1 MKKIYFSL
9 ITIAILLFAACN
21 NDVPGNEKVE
31 ETGTLIAKISFEGK
45 ELKSAQAAT
54 RAAGSTAIPVVS
66 WDNVKQIQLFL
77 YKTDGTVA
85 FSRTVKPSDLD
96 DKTDE
101 SGTYTWD
108 NVPLGTY
115 KLGLL
120 ANAKSSTDAVVTT
133 IDGTPAELGDQNVV
147 SKNIGS
153 ILISQKRGD
162 LPVIPRYFTPQDWD
176 PRVGYIQPAE
186 IFTAYHVGDV
196 VISEGENIVPGTL
209 TLRREVA
216 LLRARFDI
224 DKIPNNESKDK
235 VNFDSNIGF
244 IVVQRLPENFMLT
257 PATFSGGV
265 STTSN
270 VNSVLIGA
278 SGTDTYLKED
288 PSADKYSDPV
298 IIDGNYTRWQD
309 ILVLPNAALS
319 ENKSKTDPAAD
330 SRKYFIIIAAQ
341 VNHAGYIYEDG
352 TVAEEDGQPVYW
364 YGIVDGVFTKNV
376 IREVNMTLA
385 TKGYPLF
392 PEEPQGQGGLTITIG
407 APEDW
412 DSEIVSTNMNI

>member
-1 MKKIYFSL
+1 MKRIYFSL
-9 ITIAILLFAACN
+9 ITIAILLFTACN
-21 NDVPGNEKVE
+21 NDVPGNEKEV

-45 ELKSAQAAT
+45 ELKSAQAVT
-54 RAAGSTAIPVVS
+54 RAVGSTAIPDVS

-77 YKTDGTVA
+77 YRADGTIA

-96 DKTDE
+96 DRTDE
-101 SGTYTWD
+101 AGTYTWE

-120 ANAKSSTDAVVTT
+120 ANAKSSTDAVITT
-133 IDGTPAELGDQNVV
+133 IDGNAVELGDQNVV

-153 ILISQKRGD
+153 ILISQKGGN

-186 IFTAYHVGDV
+186 IFTAYRDNV
-196 VISEGENIVPGTL
+196 VIEEGENVFEDAL
-209 TLRREVA
+209 TLKREVA

-224 DKIPNNESKDK
+224 RKKPTNANDK
-235 VNFDSNIGF
+235 VNFDSETGF
-244 IVVQRLPENFMLT
+244 IVVQRLPQNFMLT
-257 PATFSGGV
+257 PATFSGGI
-265 STTSN
+265 STASN

-278 SGTDTYLKED
+278 SGMDTYKAENPTTGYTPLQ
-288 PSADKYSDPV
+288 
-298 IIDGNYTRWQD
+298 IIDTEYTRWQD

-319 ENKSKTDPAAD
+319 ENKSKTDNAAD
-330 SRKYFIIIAAQ
+330 GRKYFIVIAAQ
-341 VNHAGYIYEDG
+341 VTEAGYVYENGD
-352 TVAEEDGQPVYW
+352 VAEEAGAPVYW
-364 YGIVDGVFTKNV
+364 YGIVDGVFIKNV
-376 IREVNMTLA
+376 IREVNMALV

-392 PEEPQGQGGLTITIG
+392 PAEPVGQGGLTITIG

-412 DSEIVSTNMNI
+412 DSEIVSTDMNI

>member
-9 ITIAILLFAACN
+9 ITIAILLLTACN
-21 NDVPGNEKVE
+21 NDVPGNEKAE

-45 ELKSAQAAT
+45 ELKSAQAVT

-77 YKTDGTVA
+77 YREDGTVA

-133 IDGTPAELGDQNVV
+133 IDGNAAELGDQNVV
-147 SKNIGS
+147 SKNLEN
-153 ILISQKRGD
+153 ILISQKGGT
-162 LPVIPRYFTPQDWD
+162 LPVIPNYFTPQDWD
-176 PRVGYIQPAE
+176 PRVGYVQPAE

-196 VISEGENIVPGTL
+196 VITEGDNIVPGTL

-224 DKIPNNESKDK
+224 DKIPNNENKDK
-235 VNFDSNIGF
+235 VNFDSETGF

-265 STTSN
+265 STASN

-278 SGTDTYLKED
+278 SGTDTYKAGNPTEG
-288 PSADKYSDPV
+288 YSPLQIVDE
-298 IIDGNYTRWQD
+298 NYTRWQD

-319 ENKSKTDPAAD
+319 ENKQKTDPAAD
-330 SRKYFIIIAAQ
+330 SRKYFIVIAAQ
-341 VNHAGYIYEDG
+341 VNHAGYVYEDG
-352 TVAEEDGQPVYW
+352 SKSTAAGQPVYW

-392 PEEPQGQGGLTITIG
+392 PDEPQGQGGLTITIG

>member
-9 ITIAILLFAACN
+9 ITIAILLLTACN
-21 NDVPGNEKVE
+21 NDVPGNEKAE

-45 ELKSAQAAT
+45 ELKSAQAVT

-77 YKTDGTVA
+77 YRADGTVA
-85 FSRTVKPSDLD
+85 FSRTVKPSDLEDRND
-96 DKTDE
+96 D

-120 ANAKSSTDAVVTT
+120 ANAKSSTDNVVTT
-133 IDGTPAELGDQNVV
+133 IDGISAELGDQNVV
-147 SKNIGS
+147 SKNLGN
-153 ILISQKRGD
+153 ILISQKGED
-162 LPVIPRYFTPQDWD
+162 LPVIPNYITPDFWN
-176 PRVGYIQPAE
+176 PRTGYIQPAE
-186 IFTAYHVGDV
+186 IFTAYHDDNV
-196 VISEGENIVPGTL
+196 VISEGDNIVPGTL

-235 VNFDSNIGF
+235 VNFDSETGF

-265 STTSN
+265 STTSDEN
-270 VNSVLIGA
+270 RVLVGA
-278 SGTDTYLKED
+278 TGTNTYLKEN
-288 PSADKYSDPV
+288 PSADDYSDPI
-298 IIDGNYTRWQD
+298 IIDENYTRWQD
-309 ILVLPNAALS
+309 ILVLPNASLS
-319 ENKSKTDPAAD
+319 EGKSKTDDAAED
-330 SRKYFIIIAAQ
+330 RKYFIVIAAQ
-341 VNHAGYIYEDG
+341 VNHAGYVYEDG
-352 TVAEEDGQPVYW
+352 TIAEEDGQPVYW
-364 YGIVDGVFTKNV
+364 FGIVNGVFTKNV

-392 PEEPQGQGGLTITIG
+392 PDEPQGQGGLTITIG

>member
-9 ITIAILLFAACN
+9 ITIAILLLTACN
-21 NDVPGNEKVE
+21 NDVPGNEKAE

-45 ELKSAQAAT
+45 ELKSAQAVT

-66 WDNVKQIQLFL
+66 WNNVKQIQLFL

-85 FSRTVKPSDLD
+85 FSRTVKPSDLED
-96 DKTDE
+96 RNDE

-120 ANAKSSTDAVVTT
+120 ANAKSSTDDVVTT

-147 SKNIGS
+147 SKNLGN
-153 ILISQKRGD
+153 ILISQKGGN
-162 LPVIPRYFTPQDWD
+162 LPVIPDYFRPEDWA

-186 IFTAYHVGDV
+186 IFTAYHDDNV
-196 VISEGENIVPGTL
+196 VISEGPNVVEGVL

-224 DKIPNNESKDK
+224 DKIPNNENKDK

-265 STTSN
+265 STASN
-270 VNSVLIGA
+270 VNSVLIGK
-278 SGTDTYLKED
+278 SGTDTYKAGNPTEG
-288 PSADKYSDPV
+288 YSPLQIVDE
-298 IIDGNYTRWQD
+298 NYTRWQD

-319 ENKSKTDPAAD
+319 EGKSKTDDAAD
-330 SRKYFIIIAAQ
+330 SRKYFIVIAAQ
-341 VNHAGYIYEDG
+341 VNHAGYVYEDG
-352 TVAEEDGQPVYW
+352 TVATEDGQPVYW